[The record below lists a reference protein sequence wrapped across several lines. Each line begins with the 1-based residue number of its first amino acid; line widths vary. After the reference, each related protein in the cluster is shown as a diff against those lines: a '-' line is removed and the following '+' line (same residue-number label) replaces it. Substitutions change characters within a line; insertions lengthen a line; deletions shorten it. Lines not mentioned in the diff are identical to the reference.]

1 MIPLEE
7 ANKVYSHSK
16 DMMHHSIEHLEKEL
30 TKVRAGKASPAMVDG
45 IYVDY
50 YGTNSPISQVA
61 NITTGDARTLL
72 IQPWERNMLGPI
84 EKAIFA
90 ANLGMTPQNDGNTI
104 RLNLPPLTEERRKDL
119 VKQVKHIG
127 EQTKVGIR
135 NVRKEAMEK
144 IKKMVKDGLPEDN
157 GKTTETQIQK
167 ATDEHIE
174 KVDKILLAKEKEI
187 MAI

>member
-90 ANLGMTPQNDGNTI
+90 
-104 RLNLPPLTEERRKDL
+104 
-119 VKQVKHIG
+119 
-127 EQTKVGIR
+127 
-135 NVRKEAMEK
+135 
-144 IKKMVKDGLPEDN
+144 
-157 GKTTETQIQK
+157 
-167 ATDEHIE
+167 
-174 KVDKILLAKEKEI
+174 
-187 MAI
+187 